1 MKIKKFDISNIVKK
15 AKIDLNTLK
24 MIWVFELMYIIF
36 LWFYI
41 FYVYKIDFFSNKLK
55 YLTYWGYIST
65 TIYYIQVNF
74 FNKNEYLTYKGA
86 WMF

>member
-41 FYVYKIDFFSNKLK
+41 FYVYKIDFFANRLK